1 MPTNFDPL
9 FPCISQPFQSTGN
22 GFFASYAGLF
32 MAFQIFGEAF
42 LEK

>member
-1 MPTNFDPL
+1 L
-9 FPCISQPFQSTGN
+9 RSAPFRATGN

-32 MAFQIFGEAF
+32 MAFQIFGQAF